1 MLYKTFVHPH
11 AHLWW
16 IQIKLS
22 YEIICLKMRM
32 TVHDS
37 RPACQMIIMDPHD
50 LHDLNWIP
58 KANATL
64 VVQVDLPDNWAF
76 NV

>member
-1 MLYKTFVHPH
+1 
-11 AHLWW
+11 
-16 IQIKLS
+16 
-22 YEIICLKMRM
+22 M